1 MLRALRRPVYDGYG
15 CVCRGQRVRAVQG
28 YTESALSAMRIIE
41 LTHGIY
47 RAKAVANRVRRNA
60 FADEFGDRKKC
71 GGDRP

>member
-1 MLRALRRPVYDGYG
+1 
-15 CVCRGQRVRAVQG
+15 
-28 YTESALSAMRIIE
+28 MRIIE